1 MNLFLEA
8 ELASFS
14 ERLIKFETLIIQ
26 LMFLCSDDMNVS
38 RKFLYF
44 LLPLYWDLSM
54 GDEVIS

>member
-1 MNLFLEA
+1 MKLFLQA

-14 ERLIKFETLIIQ
+14 KSLIKFKTAVIK

-44 LLPLYWDLSM
+44 LLPLY
-54 GDEVIS
+54 